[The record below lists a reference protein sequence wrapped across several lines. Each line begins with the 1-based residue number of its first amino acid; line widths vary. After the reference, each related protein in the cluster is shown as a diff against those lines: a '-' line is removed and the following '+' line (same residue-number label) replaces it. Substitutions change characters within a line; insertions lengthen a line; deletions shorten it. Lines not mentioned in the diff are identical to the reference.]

1 MTPQIERRWPRDG
14 WGRRLI
20 SKTTAISAERPTTT
34 LRGLPSLP
42 SAQASRS
49 PRRTGRDSSAFF
61 LPPFSARSRL
71 HFLRRLPLGNL
82 GAETIHSAASERA
95 TTVPRGVAIYP
106 VTADKN
112 GSRGKQCCLEFGWG
126 VSKMDG
132 AELCSKVTATSINGG
147 NGDIAWDKSSTLLV
161 RHGIARF
168 FPPSPALPSEVD
180 RRNLLLAERKEKEL
194 LLLQ

>member
-1 MTPQIERRWPRDG
+1 MQASYEMTPQIERRWPRDG

-42 SAQASRS
+42 LLLLK
-49 PRRTGRDSSAFF
+49 PRRTRPRFLGVF

-126 VSKMDG
+126 
-132 AELCSKVTATSINGG
+132 LQNGW
-147 NGDIAWDKSSTLLV
+147 NRVLL
-161 RHGIARF
+161 
-168 FPPSPALPSEVD
+168 
-180 RRNLLLAERKEKEL
+180 
-194 LLLQ
+194 